1 MPNPT
6 VNSLVSDGI
15 AACRAGDKVRAFDL
29 LVQALHAD
37 ARNET
42 AWLWLSAAVNT
53 KGEQRF
59 CLERVLE
66 LNPQNVAV
74 RQGLLGLSQ
83 VEPVAPFSLGGVALK
98 ATAPAPQPV
107 ARPVPA
113 PQAPPQPTARPAAA
127 PQPTPRPAAAPQAAP
142 QPAPRPAPQ
151 AALAM
156 PRCSHPGCTATISRP
171 GHTLCY
177 EHWKA
182 SKAAPQPQPTG
193 PMLNVS
199 TIGERLGISA
209 RQVNQMFAELGWI
222 EREED
227 GWSPTERG
235 LALGAIRR
243 VYPKSGT
250 VFTIWPESIMEHKAV
265 QGALQASN
273 AAQEPA
279 SEAASFRERFPATF
293 RTTDGHMV
301 RSKAE
306 VLIDNWLYMS
316 GIVHAYERQLP
327 IEEDAYCDFYI
338 PEGKIYIEYWG
349 LEDDPAYQERRA
361 KKVQLYQRYN
371 FNLLELNDE
380 HVRNLDDVM
389 PKLLLKFGVSVD

>member
-74 RQGLLGLSQ
+74 RQGLLRLSQ
-83 VEPVAPFSLGGVALK
+83 VEPVVQFSLGGVALK

-107 ARPVPA
+107 ARPVPG
-113 PQAPPQPTARPAAA
+113 PQAPPQQTARPAAA

-156 PRCSHPGCTATISRP
+156 PRCS
-171 GHTLCY
+171 
-177 EHWKA
+177 
-182 SKAAPQPQPTG
+182 
-193 PMLNVS
+193 
-199 TIGERLGISA
+199 
-209 RQVNQMFAELGWI
+209 
-222 EREED
+222 
-227 GWSPTERG
+227 
-235 LALGAIRR
+235 
-243 VYPKSGT
+243 
-250 VFTIWPESIMEHKAV
+250 
-265 QGALQASN
+265 
-273 AAQEPA
+273 
-279 SEAASFRERFPATF
+279 
-293 RTTDGHMV
+293 
-301 RSKAE
+301 
-306 VLIDNWLYMS
+306 
-316 GIVHAYERQLP
+316 
-327 IEEDAYCDFYI
+327 
-338 PEGKIYIEYWG
+338 
-349 LEDDPAYQERRA
+349 
-361 KKVQLYQRYN
+361 
-371 FNLLELNDE
+371 
-380 HVRNLDDVM
+380 
-389 PKLLLKFGVSVD
+389 